1 MISKSKDKKKIRIIP
16 LIISIGI
23 PLLIGGITSLLIPN
37 MNLIYGDLVKPSFF
51 PPSIVFPIVWTILY
65 ILMGIASYK
74 VYVLKYDNID
84 VSSAL
89 FVYAIQLLL
98 NFLWTFIFFGFR
110 LYGLAFLELVLLV
123 LFVMLTIK
131 RFYKKAGKKAAIIT
145 STIFNLANICWSL
158 KLLYLDAKRNVT
170 IYSTIENDNYI

>member
-1 MISKSKDKKKIRIIP
+1 MIGESKDKKRVRIIP
-16 LIISIGI
+16 LIISIAI
-23 PLLIGGITSLLIPN
+23 PLFIGRITSLLIPN
-37 MNLIYGDLVKPSFF
+37 MNLIYGDLVKPIFA
-51 PPSIVFPIVWTILY
+51 PPPIVFPITWTILY

-74 VYVLKYDNID
+74 VYVLKYNNID

-123 LFVMLTIK
+123 LFVMLTIMK
-131 RFYKKAGKKAAIIT
+131 FYKKAGKKAALLLIPYLI
-145 STIFNLANICWSL
+145 W
-158 KLLYLDAKRNVT
+158 LLYAGVLNFF
-170 IYSTIENDNYI
+170 IWMLNEM

>member
-1 MISKSKDKKKIRIIP
+1 MIGKSKDKKRVRIMD

-23 PLLIGGITSLLIPN
+23 PLFIGGITSMIIPN
-37 MNLIYGDLVKPSFF
+37 MNLIYGDLVKPIFA
-51 PPSIVFPIVWTILY
+51 PPAIVFPIIWTILY

-98 NFLWTFIFFGFR
+98 NLLWTFIFFEFK

-123 LFVMLTIK
+123 LFVIVTIK
-131 RFYKKAGKKAAIIT
+131 RFYDKAGKKAA
-145 STIFNLANICWSL
+145 
-158 KLLYLDAKRNVT
+158 LLLLPYLIWL
-170 IYSTIENDNYI
+170 IYAGVLNFFIWILNEM

>member
-1 MISKSKDKKKIRIIP
+1 MISKSREKKKIKIIP

-23 PLLIGGITSLLIPN
+23 PLLIGGITSVLIPN
-37 MNLIYGDLVKPSFF
+37 IGSIYGDLVKPNFS

-89 FVYAIQLLL
+89 FIYAIQLLL
-98 NFLWTFIFFGFR
+98 NFLWTFIFFGFK
-110 LYGLAFLELVLLV
+110 LYGLAFLELVVLV

-131 RFYKKAGKKAAIIT
+131 RFYKKAGKKAAI
-145 STIFNLANICWSL
+145 
-158 KLLYLDAKRNVT
+158 LLLPYLIWI
-170 IYSTIENDNYI
+170 IYAGVLNFFIWMLNEM

>member
-1 MISKSKDKKKIRIIP
+1 MKGESKEKKRVRIIP

-23 PLLIGGITSLLIPN
+23 PIFISRIISLLIPN
-37 MNLIYGDLVKPSFF
+37 MNLIYGDLVKPIFA
-51 PPSIVFPIVWTILY
+51 PAPIVFPITWTILY

-98 NFLWTFIFFGFR
+98 NFLWILIFFGFR
-110 LYGLAFLELVLLV
+110 LYGLAFLELILLV
-123 LFVMLTIK
+123 LFVIVTIK
-131 RFYKKAGKKAAIIT
+131 RFYKKARMKVALLLIPYLI
-145 STIFNLANICWSL
+145 W
-158 KLLYLDAKRNVT
+158 LLYAGVLNFF
-170 IYSTIENDNYI
+170 IWMLNEM

>member
-1 MISKSKDKKKIRIIP
+1 MSGKSKDKKKIRIIP
-16 LIISIGI
+16 LIISIVI
-23 PLLIGGITSLLIPN
+23 PFLIGGITSLFIPN
-37 MNLIYGDLVKPSFF
+37 IKLIYGDLVKTSFF
-51 PPSIVFPIVWTILY
+51 PPSIVFPITWTILY

-74 VYVLKYDNID
+74 VYMLKYDNID

-98 NFLWTFIFFGFR
+98 NFLWTFIFFGFK

-131 RFYKKAGKKAAIIT
+131 RFYKKAGKKAAILLLPYLIWL
-145 STIFNLANICWSL
+145 IYAGVLNLFIWMLN
-158 KLLYLDAKRNVT
+158 
-170 IYSTIENDNYI
+170 EM

>member
-1 MISKSKDKKKIRIIP
+1 MSAKSRGRRRVRIIP
-16 LIISIGI
+16 LLISIGI
-23 PLLIGGITSLLIPN
+23 PLLGGAITSLLIPN
-37 MNLIYGDLVKPSFF
+37 INLIYENLVRPSFS
-51 PPSIVFPIVWTILY
+51 PPGIVFPIAWTIIY

-74 VYVLKYDNID
+74 VYILKYDNID

-131 RFYKKAGKKAAIIT
+131 RFYKKAGKKVA
-145 STIFNLANICWSL
+145 
-158 KLLYLDAKRNVT
+158 LLLLPYLIWL
-170 IYSTIENDNYI
+170 IYAGVLNFFIWMLNEM

>member
-1 MISKSKDKKKIRIIP
+1 MIGKSKDKKRVKIIP

-23 PLLIGGITSLLIPN
+23 PLFGGGLTSLLTPN
-37 MNLIYGDLVKPSFF
+37 IKLIYGDLVKPIFF
-51 PPSIVFPIVWTILY
+51 PPSIVFPITWTILY

-74 VYVLKYDNID
+74 VYVLKYNNID

-98 NFLWTFIFFGFR
+98 NFLWAFIFFGFK

-131 RFYKKAGKKAAIIT
+131 RFYKKAGKKAA
-145 STIFNLANICWSL
+145 
-158 KLLYLDAKRNVT
+158 LLLVPYLIWL
-170 IYSTIENDNYI
+170 IYAGVLNFFIWMLNEM